1 MRPMYVP
8 IMPMT
13 EAPRFNHPMID
24 ENCITAAKR
33 ELEGLQQ
40 ALVTVQELTDV
51 CSKQRKEKKKTNWTV
66 LYDKC
71 EV

>member
-1 MRPMYVP
+1 
-8 IMPMT
+8 MT
-13 EAPRFNHPMID
+13 EAPCFHHTMID

-33 ELEGLQQ
+33 ELEGLQ
-40 ALVTVQELTDV
+40 ALETIQELTDV
-51 CSKQRKEKKKTNWTV
+51 CSNQRKEKKKTKWAV